1 MFSLINGV
9 GLGPHEGGREHH
21 LVFDHQ
27 TIERQMVSTDLP
39 TPGLTEGGLAKQGE
53 VIAPFPKDPCVVGE
67 CSQEL
72 IDAHRVAGFFKTL
85 GRQTALH
92 ES

>member
-39 TPGLTEGGLAKQGE
+39 TPGLTE
-53 VIAPFPKDPCVVGE
+53 
-67 CSQEL
+67 
-72 IDAHRVAGFFKTL
+72 
-85 GRQTALH
+85 
-92 ES
+92 